1 MKRIYTCLF
10 ILLLG
15 CIVCPLR
22 AVTLD
27 EARKYINEK
36 DYEKAVEAFRS
47 LMKNKSYAQRADC
60 NKWYGEALCMTGNYE
75 EAIPFLEKSGK
86 RQVKG
91 AYWYLGICFQKL
103 YDFEAAIEA
112 LNKYKSLMKNSE
124 KWNRMSDSI
133 IAECEVGLRAL
144 SHVEDVEIIDS
155 LVVPKNN
162 FFEYYRLG
170 YESGRIVT
178 VGEASPIFEDSLWN
192 HVAFESQ
199 AKDYR
204 LVVRQDTAIG
214 KNVLYESDFFDGQWS
229 NWEPV
234 ASISVASDRMGFP
247 FLRTD
252 GETLYFSA
260 DQPSGMG
267 GLDIYVAH
275 YDSEEDTY
283 YTPERLGMPFN
294 SPYDDYLMAI
304 DETHQ
309 VGWWATERRG
319 VRDSVVIYLFKL
331 SESPTYLD
339 GVQVGRGRIDALNE
353 SWKEGEDYADL
364 LHSIKNAEQ
373 IRREEKQKLQIVIND
388 KNVYNSA
395 DQFKSKDAK
404 ALYEQSSA
412 VASSIRQLESELDR
426 MRTEWATASTT
437 RKAQL
442 RPLILQREHRLE
454 SQREQLETLQ
464 KGYRNAESK
473 ML

>member
-1 MKRIYTCLF
+1 MRRIYTCF
-10 ILLLG
+10 VILLLG
-15 CIVCPLR
+15 CIVFPLR

-27 EARKYINEK
+27 EARKFINDK
-36 DYEKAVEAFRS
+36 DYEKAVVAFRE
-47 LMKNKSYAQRADC
+47 LMKNKNYAQRADC
-60 NKWYGEALCMTGNYE
+60 NKWYGESLCMTGNYE
-75 EAIPFLEKSGK
+75 EAIPYLEKAGK

-91 AYWYLGICFQKL
+91 AYWYLGICHQKL
-103 YDFEAAIEA
+103 YDFEAAIES

-133 IAECEVGLRAL
+133 IAECEVGLRAV
-144 SHVEDVEIIDS
+144 SHVEDVVIIDS
-155 LVVPKNN
+155 LIVPKNN

-178 VGEASPIFEDSLWN
+178 ISEASPIFEDSLWN
-192 HVAFESQ
+192 HAAFESQ

-204 LVVRQDTAIG
+204 LMVRQDTALG
-214 KNVLYESDFFDGQWS
+214 KNLLYESDFYDGQWS
-229 NWEPV
+229 PWE
-234 ASISVASDRMGFP
+234 AISSVSVDADRMGFP

-252 GETLYFSA
+252 GETLYFSS

-309 VGWWATERRG
+309 VGWWATERRNAG
-319 VRDSVVIYLFKL
+319 DSVVIYLFKL
-331 SESPTYLD
+331 PESPGYLD
-339 GVQVGRGRIDALNE
+339 GVQVERGRVDALKD

-364 LHSIKNAEQ
+364 LNSIKNAEQ
-373 IRREEKQKLQIVIND
+373 TRKKEIQKLMIVID
-388 KNVYNSA
+388 DQHVYDSA
-395 DQFKSKDAK
+395 DRFKSQEAK
-404 ALYEQSSA
+404 ALYEQSLT
-412 VASSIRQLESELDR
+412 VESSVRQLESELDR
-426 MRTEWATASTT
+426 MRTEWTTASTT

-442 RPLILQREHRLE
+442 RPLILQKEHRLDA
-454 SQREQLETLQ
+454 QREQLVTLQ
-464 KGYRNAESK
+464 KSYRNAELK
-473 ML
+473 KL